1 MYKKGKQFEYLLSK
15 IDDKKKI
22 EERVSMLIDESKN
35 NEICSLYDVYLD
47 SVSVNIEELMM
58 DHSQMGSTVK
68 YF

>member
-1 MYKKGKQFEYLLSK
+1 
-15 IDDKKKI
+15 
-22 EERVSMLIDESKN
+22 MLIDESKN